1 MFTSIFDLFSRG
13 EGSQQDIYNGYDE
26 DTSQYELIVTFV
38 PTSAKSS
45 LEMETTSYRL
55 KCGKKNGT
63 YLKYQRYTYTDLH
76 DQWERYQGHTDV
88 IGRGIVVV
96 GDQKSQLVG
105 IRRQ

>member
-1 MFTSIFDLFSRG
+1 M
-13 EGSQQDIYNGYDE
+13 
-26 DTSQYELIVTFV
+26 
-38 PTSAKSS
+38 
-45 LEMETTSYRL
+45 
-55 KCGKKNGT
+55 GT